1 MTPRREYALAVALGL
16 LAGALVTAGSSRA
29 WATATARAPGLPSSP
44 LSVEGTDVAPVIAAL
59 GPVILAGAVAVVATR
74 GLARRICGALVGLAG
89 ATVAVQV
96 LTAGAAL
103 ETALREELVSGTAG
117 SIAASP
123 WRWVC
128 LLGAVLAAVFGALVI
143 WRADRWPAMGSRYEA
158 PATRAGSVDEQADLW
173 RALDRGEDPT
183 R

>member
-1 MTPRREYALAVALGL
+1 MTPRREYALAVAFGL
-16 LAGALVTAGSSRA
+16 LAGALVAASSSRA
-29 WATATARAPGLPSSP
+29 WVTATARAPGLPSSP
-44 LSVEGTDVAPVIAAL
+44 VSVEGTDAAPLIAAL
-59 GPVILAGAVAVVATR
+59 GPVILAGTVAVVATQ

-103 ETALREELVSGTAG
+103 EAALHDELVGGTTG
-117 SIAASP
+117 SMAASP

-128 LLGAVLAAVFGALVI
+128 LLGAVLAAVFGALAI
-143 WRADRWPAMGSRYEA
+143 WRAERWPAMGSRYEA
-158 PATRAGSVDEQADLW
+158 SATRAESGDEQADLW